1 MIHSNSRKNNVK
13 RELSSCIVEKVLG
26 FEIAR
31 PMQWNKSRVNLKP
44 IDIFYK
50 PEKHFRQKVNCLFR
64 DKKYLAYRTTNLIR
78 KNCKIEHTNAYKCFS
93 CSHIF
98 FNFVSKKRFENHI
111 KNDSGVPGSL
121 YKFENQNFITFED
134 NYKFIGD
141 LLFAVYFDFE
151 TTTTAKGGYNSEVC
165 EMYSISLFY
174 NLCIPSKIEQ

>member
-1 MIHSNSRKNNVK
+1 MPDLCNGTNQGSVLNRLTFFTSLKSISGRK
-13 RELSSCIVEKVLG
+13 SIVSFG
-26 FEIAR
+26 I
-31 PMQWNKSRVNLKP
+31 
-44 IDIFYK
+44 
-50 PEKHFRQKVNCLFR
+50 
-64 DKKYLAYRTTNLIR
+64 KKYLAYRTTNLIR

-98 FNFVSKKRFENHI
+98 FNFFSKKRFENHI

-165 EMYSISLFY
+165 EMYSISFFY
-174 NLCIPSKIEQ
+174 NLCIPSKIEQG